1 MASIVLKSLSIF
13 LGLFFIFVGIMKI
26 TPYISKELHKDLR
39 QEYVKY
45 AKIIPLARWFNV
57 KIPSKWYRRIVGG
70 LEIVCGIA
78 LTFIPH
84 RRTKQVANWILLSLM
99 IGAISLHWAVD
110 DKLERSAPALV
121 FFFML
126 TCRLVVEWQIQR
138 QDKAEA
144 AKAAAAA
151 LKPPSTGPTPSN
163 IPAKLA
169 KSE

>member
-1 MASIVLKSLSIF
+1 
-13 LGLFFIFVGIMKI
+13 MKI
-26 TPYISKELHKDLR
+26 TPYISRELHKDLR

-45 AKIIPLARWFNV
+45 AKIIPLARWLDV

-84 RRTKQVANWILLSLM
+84 RRTKQLANWILLSLM
-99 IGAISLHWAVD
+99 IAAISLHWAVD

-126 TCRLVVEWQIQR
+126 TCRLVVEWQIER

-144 AKAAAAA
+144 AKASAKA
-151 LKPPSTGPTPSN
+151 PSLGQRRRASN
-163 IPAKLA
+163 SAGIDVEKNLDDEEEDDLLSFTSRRFTDI
-169 KSE
+169 K

>member
-1 MASIVLKSLSIF
+1 
-13 LGLFFIFVGIMKI
+13 MKI
-26 TPYISKELHKDLR
+26 TPYISKDLHKDLR

-45 AKIIPLARWFNV
+45 AKIIPLGRLLNV
-57 KIPSKWYRRIVGG
+57 KIPSKWYRRVVGG
-70 LEIVCGIA
+70 LEILCGIA

-84 RRTKQVANWILLSLM
+84 KRTKQVANVILLTLM
-99 IGAISLHWAVD
+99 VAAIWLHWMVD

-126 TCRLVVEWQIQR
+126 TCRLVVEWQVQR
-138 QDKAEA
+138 QVKAD

-151 LKPPSTGPTPSN
+151 S
-163 IPAKLA
+163 IAMQAKLA

>member
-26 TPYISKELHKDLR
+26 TPYISKDLHKDLR

-45 AKIIPLARWFNV
+45 AKIIPLARLLNV
-57 KIPSKWYRRIVGG
+57 KIPSKWYRRVVGA
-70 LEIVCGIA
+70 LEIICGIA

-84 RRTKQVANWILLSLM
+84 KRIKQVANIILLSLM
-99 IGAISLHWAVD
+99 VSAIWLHWMVD

-126 TCRLVVEWQIQR
+126 TCRLVVEWQLAR
-138 QDKAEA
+138 QTKVGT
-144 AKAAAAA
+144 
-151 LKPPSTGPTPSN
+151 KPPTGGPA

-169 KSE
+169 KNE

>member
-26 TPYISKELHKDLR
+26 TPYISKDLHKDLR

-45 AKIIPLARWFNV
+45 AKIIPLGRLLNV

-84 RRTKQVANWILLSLM
+84 KRTKQVANVVLLSLM
-99 IGAISLHWAVD
+99 VAAIWLHWMVD

-126 TCRLVVEWQIQR
+126 TCRLVVEWQLHR
-138 QDKAEA
+138 QAKAEA
-144 AKAAAAA
+144 KAA
-151 LKPPSTGPTPSN
+151 SN
-163 IPAKLA
+163 IPAKLT